1 MHIMG
6 GECLKN
12 AIFFVICVDFFW
24 KKTHTLGMEIKRET
38 IKKVLDSTADKW
50 NARYRKLNRQARR
63 NRMRRASTTW
73 MGLGK

>member
-1 MHIMG
+1 
-6 GECLKN
+6 
-12 AIFFVICVDFFW
+12 
-24 KKTHTLGMEIKRET
+24 MEIKEET
-38 IKKVLDSTADKW
+38 IKKVLNSTADKW